1 MKKFMYMCMMLLA
14 ATLTFTACG
23 SDDDDDNGGGNN
35 QQQQQEINQDN
46 YYKYQESVNV
56 QNAGLVTF
64 IGEATFANGKCTA
77 MALTTVYPTKQIAK
91 YAWEDYQDDDD
102 AADYTYDG
110 DKTIVYRYDQETI
123 AGLAYLSKN
132 AVCELVKSTVQG
144 MVAAL
149 SGK

>member
-1 MKKFMYMCMMLLA
+1 MCMMLLA

-23 SDDDDDNGGGNN
+23 SDDDDNPNDPTNP
-35 QQQQQEINQDN
+35 QQQGEVVRDD

-102 AADYTYDG
+102 AANYTYDG
-110 DKTIVYRYDQETI
+110 DKTIVYRYDDETI
-123 AGLAYLSKN
+123 AGLAYLSKT
-132 AVCELVKSTVQG
+132 AVCELVKTTIQR

-149 SGK
+149 S